1 MQPDSTQQPPL
12 SPLLAVADGADASTG
27 SVTVERVNLANRW
40 DRIRFARTRVD
51 GAAGASSRVE
61 HSVLAQTYGLD
72 PKNSPALSHAE
83 AVGLLA
89 RSGGRVVG
97 RMVALRP
104 VVGGDSAWFS
114 RLQLAGGAAV
124 MRALAFE
131 GARWASRS
139 GISRWCGPVGLMPG
153 DVCGVQIDGFVG
165 RRMGDVPSS
174 PRGLGATLAAAGF
187 AASVETGVWHL
198 PLPVERRTVARVET
212 TDVDLADLRNE
223 TDVDWADLIT
233 RLPTTTD
240 PVSRLMCDPDRLRH
254 ELLRPAVQGGV
265 SCALVGGAVA
275 AFGMLRPV
283 CALAPGLNLP
293 RWMTRLR
300 RWKRRA
306 TAQEGQA
313 RMWSVVEHQSD
324 EWLAGTVLDALSDRA
339 RTLGYRGMIVGPVP
353 LSAQGTIAA
362 LRDRGARL
370 QGRFQLY
377 AQEIHRPRH
386 SSKKVLVSQER
397 H

>member
-1 MQPDSTQQPPL
+1 MLQDQTPQL
-12 SPLLAVADGADASTG
+12 SPTLRLTAADVGGALAR
-27 SVTVERVNLANRW
+27 SVTVERVNLAHRW
-40 DRIRFARTRVD
+40 GRIRFARTRVND
-51 GAAGASSRVE
+51 VGVSGGVGE
-61 HSVLAQTYGLD
+61 QSVFAQTYGLD
-72 PKNSPALSHAE
+72 PNNSPALAQAE

-89 RSGGRVVG
+89 RIGGRVVG

-104 VVGGDSAWFS
+104 ASSGDCAWFS
-114 RLQLAGGAAV
+114 RLELSGGAAV

-131 GARWASRS
+131 GARWASRR
-139 GISRWCGPVGLMPG
+139 GVSRWCGPVGLMPG
-153 DVCGVQIDGFVG
+153 DVCGIQVDGFVG

-187 AASVETGVWHL
+187 APSVETGFWHL
-198 PLPVERRTVARVET
+198 PLPTARRTVARAET
-212 TDVDLADLRNE
+212 TNIDLTDLQSDVE
-223 TDVDWADLIT
+223 IDWASLID
-233 RLPTTTD
+233 RLPTSTD

-300 RWKRRA
+300 RWKRRT

-313 RMWSVVEHQSD
+313 RVWSVVEHQAD
-324 EWLAGTVLDALSDRA
+324 EWLAGTVLDALSARA
-339 RTLGYRGMIVGPVP
+339 GALGYRGIVVGPVS

-377 AQEIHRPRH
+377 AQEIHELRH
-386 SSKKVLVSQER
+386 RAEKVLISQDS

>member
-1 MQPDSTQQPPL
+1 
-12 SPLLAVADGADASTG
+12 
-27 SVTVERVNLANRW
+27 
-40 DRIRFARTRVD
+40 
-51 GAAGASSRVE
+51 
-61 HSVLAQTYGLD
+61 
-72 PKNSPALSHAE
+72 
-83 AVGLLA
+83 
-89 RSGGRVVG
+89 
-97 RMVALRP
+97 
-104 VVGGDSAWFS
+104 
-114 RLQLAGGAAV
+114 
-124 MRALAFE
+124 
-131 GARWASRS
+131 
-139 GISRWCGPVGLMPG
+139 MPG

-187 AASVETGVWHL
+187 AASVETGFWHL